1 MTQAQWK
8 QFICRACGLIYD
20 EQAGDPDSGIAP
32 GTKFEDIPDDWVCP
46 LCGVVKADFEPYDHA
61 VPVATVSSSS
71 KVFTRGLGAVIVGA
85 GHAGWAVAE
94 ALRALDPTL
103 PITMVTSCNGDRYLK
118 PELSIAMSR
127 GYTRETIVRE
137 SGSDSAQRLSV
148 RLLADTFVV
157 GLTPSLHQVRTTR
170 GTLRYTNL
178 VLAMGAQPALLPV
191 LPAQLC
197 WRINELSAWSGLHQ
211 KLSTGTKRVVIVG
224 AGMVGCELAD
234 DFARAGHQVVLLDL
248 QPQPLA
254 ALMPIQASERLR
266 AGLEQTGVRF
276 VGAVQV
282 ASVTVGQDGSR
293 LVATQCGRAFE
304 ADEVVVATGLVT
316 DARISKGAGLA
327 FERGIAVDSKTLQTS
342 APDVY
347 ALGDCVSIEGAPC
360 RFIEPISK
368 QANAIAHA
376 ILDIEYSGYAHT
388 QPVIRLKTKSM
399 PVVMHG
405 LPVSGGVWETK
416 EDTSDVLK
424 MQQSLLGQ
432 MVVTL
437 EIGKLAGRKRAQG

>member
-282 ASVTVGQDGSR
+282 ASVTVGQDGSKF
-293 LVATQCGRAFE
+293 VTTQCGRAFE
-304 ADEVVVATGLVT
+304 ADEVVAATGLVT

-368 QANAIAHA
+368 QASAIAHA

>member
-368 QANAIAHA
+368 QASAIAHA

>member
-304 ADEVVVATGLVT
+304 ADEVVAATGLVT

>member
-61 VPVATVSSSS
+61 VPVTTVSSSS
-71 KVFTRGLGAVIVGA
+71 KAFARGLGAVIVGA

-94 ALRALDPTL
+94 ALRALAPTL
-103 PITMVTSCNGDRYLK
+103 PITIVTSCNGDRYLK

-137 SGSDSAQRLSV
+137 SGRDSAERLSV
-148 RLLADTFVV
+148 RLLADTYVV
-157 GLTPSLHQVRTTR
+157 GLTPSLHQLRTTR
-170 GTLRYTNL
+170 GTLRYTSL

-211 KLSTGTKRVVIVG
+211 KLSTGPKRIVIVG

-234 DFARAGHQVVLLDL
+234 DFARAGHRVVLLDL

-254 ALMPIQASERLR
+254 ALMPVQASERLR
-266 AGLEQTGVRF
+266 AGLEHAGVSF

-282 ASVTVGQDGSR
+282 ASVTVAKDGSK
-293 LVATQCGRAFE
+293 LVTTQCGRAFE
-304 ADEVVVATGLVT
+304 ADEVVAATGLVT
-316 DARISKGAGLA
+316 DARIPTGAGLA

-342 APDVY
+342 APEVY

-376 ILDIEYSGYAHT
+376 ILNIEYSGYAHT

-399 PVVMHG
+399 PVVLHG
-405 LPVSGGVWETK
+405 LPVSGGIWETA
-416 EDTSDVLK
+416 EDTADLLR
-424 MQQSLLGQ
+424 MQQSHLGQ
-432 MVVTL
+432 IQATL
-437 EIGKLAGRKRAQG
+437 EVGKLAGRRRG

>member
-1 MTQAQWK
+1 MTQVQWK

-32 GTKFEDIPDDWVCP
+32 GTKFEDIPQDWVCP

-61 VPVATVSSSS
+61 VPTTTVSRST
-71 KVFTRGLGAVIVGA
+71 KVLARDLGAVIVGA

-94 ALRALDPTL
+94 ALRALDPAL
-103 PITMVTSCNGDRYLK
+103 SITMVTNCQGDRYLK

-137 SGSDSAQRLSV
+137 TGTASAERLSV
-148 RLLADTFVV
+148 RLLADTFIV
-157 GLTPSLHQVRTTR
+157 GLTPSLHQLRTTR
-170 GTLRYTNL
+170 GTLSYDNL
-178 VLAMGAQPALLPV
+178 VLAMGAQPALLSA

-197 WRINELSAWSGLHQ
+197 WRINELTAWTGLHQ
-211 KLSTGTKRVVIVG
+211 KLHAGPKRIVIVG

-254 ALMPIQASERLR
+254 FLIPLEASERLR
-266 AGLEQTGVRF
+266 SGLEQAGVSF

-282 ASVTVGQDGSR
+282 ASVMVSQDGSKR
-293 LVATQCGRAFE
+293 VTTHCGRTFE
-304 ADEVVVATGLVT
+304 ADEVVAATGLVT
-316 DARISKGAGLA
+316 DARIPKAAGLA
-327 FERGIAVDSKTLQTS
+327 FNRGVAVDAKTLQTS
-342 APDVY
+342 APEVF
-347 ALGDCVSIEGAPC
+347 ALGDCVSIEGSPC

-376 ILDIEYSGYAHT
+376 ILNIEYSGYTHT

-399 PVVMHG
+399 PVVLHG
-405 LPVSGGVWETK
+405 LPVSEGIWETN
-416 EDTSDVLK
+416 ENTPDLLK
-424 MQQSLLGQ
+424 MEQSYLGQ
-432 MVVTL
+432 VVATL
-437 EIGKLAGRKRAQG
+437 EIGKLAGRRRVQS